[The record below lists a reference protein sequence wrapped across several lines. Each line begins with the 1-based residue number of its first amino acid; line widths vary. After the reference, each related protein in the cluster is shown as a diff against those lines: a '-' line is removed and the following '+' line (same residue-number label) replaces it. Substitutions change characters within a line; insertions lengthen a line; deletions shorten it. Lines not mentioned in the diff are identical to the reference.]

1 MIIRLL
7 IVFYVLTLNIFAQ
20 SNLDKGIEYYNRRHE
35 NCIEDRADPVYIT
48 KAISLFENC
57 LNDQKTKEEASLYLL
72 KSYYFKAKFTESD
85 KDKKKEILKKGK
97 SLGQDLIERNL
108 ESVDYIYWYLVN
120 LGSWAEEYGVF
131 AAAKEGVADQMRYHS
146 KKIIDIDSDYEN
158 GAGYFLLGAVHYKAP
173 YIPFILS
180 WPNNKEAIKYLKL
193 ANKTGD
199 AEIAQVVYLAEAL
212 NKDKKKAEAIKLLE
226 SVINNIPSEDNY
238 ASDWEWIKKARIIL
252 NDLND

>member
-1 MIIRLL
+1 MTIRLL

-48 KAISLFENC
+48 KAISFFESC
-57 LNDQKTKEEASLYLL
+57 LNDQKTEKLASLYLL

-120 LGSWAEEYGVF
+120 LGSWAEVYGVLS
-131 AAAKEGVADQMRYHS
+131 AAREGVADKMRTYS
-146 KKIIDIDSDYEN
+146 NKIIDMDPNYED
-158 GAGYFLLGAVHYKAP
+158 GAGYFMLGAVHYKSP
-173 YIPFILS
+173 YIPFLLS
-180 WPNNKEAIKYLKL
+180 WPSNSDAIKWLEL
-193 ANKTGD
+193 AYNTG
-199 AEIAQVVYLAEAL
+199 ESKIAQAVYLAMAYK
-212 NKDKKKAEAIKLLE
+212 KDGQKIKAVELLDKVM
-226 SVINNIPSEDNY
+226 SSSPSSEY
-238 ASDWEWIKKARIIL
+238 FASDWEWIKKAKTL
-252 NDLND
+252 SLEYK

>member
-120 LGSWAEEYGVF
+120 LGSWAEVYGVLS
-131 AAAKEGVADQMRYHS
+131 AAREGVADKMRTYS
-146 KKIIDIDSDYEN
+146 KKIIEMDPNYED
-158 GAGYFLLGAVHYKAP
+158 GAGYFMLGAVHYKSP
-173 YIPFILS
+173 YIPFLLS
-180 WPNNKEAIKYLKL
+180 WPSNSDAIKWLEL
-193 ANKTGD
+193 AYNTG
-199 AEIAQVVYLAEAL
+199 ESKIAQAVYLAMAYKKDGQK
-212 NKDKKKAEAIKLLE
+212 NKAIEFLDKVMSL
-226 SVINNIPSEDNY
+226 SPSSEY
-238 ASDWEWIKKARIIL
+238 FASDWEWIKKAKIL
-252 NDLND
+252 SLEYK

>member
-48 KAISLFENC
+48 KAISFFESC
-57 LNDQKTKEEASLYLL
+57 LNDQKTKVVASLYLL

-97 SLGQDLIERNL
+97 GLGQDLIEKNL

-120 LGSWAEEYGVF
+120 LGSWAEVYGVLS
-131 AAAKEGVADQMRYHS
+131 AAREGVADKMRTYS
-146 KKIIDIDSDYEN
+146 KKIIEMDPNYED
-158 GAGYFLLGAVHYKAP
+158 GAGYFMLGAVHYKSP
-173 YIPFILS
+173 YIPFLLS
-180 WPNNKEAIKYLKL
+180 WPSNSDAIKWLEL
-193 ANKTGD
+193 AYNTG
-199 AEIAQVVYLAEAL
+199 ESKIAQAVYLAMAYKKDGQKIKAL
-212 NKDKKKAEAIKLLE
+212 ELLDKVV
-226 SVINNIPSEDNY
+226 SSSPSSEY
-238 ASDWEWIKKARIIL
+238 FASDWEWIKKANTL
-252 NDLND
+252 SLEYK